1 MRYIRR
7 LRLAALGL
15 VVLAAGCHTDMW
27 VQPKAKS
34 QALSGFSSWE
44 GQSASRTP
52 VSGTVARGQVRLD
65 DAYFTG
71 FENGKMIDR
80 FPIKVTK
87 EVLERGQERF
97 NIYCS
102 HCHGRIGDG
111 KGMIAQRGLVLARPP
126 ASYHTDR
133 LREMPVG
140 HFYDVI
146 TNGYGVMY
154 RQAPNVDPADRW
166 AIVAW
171 LRVLQTSQNGRIQDV
186 PNDQLSQLETP
197 PTGEGN

>member
-1 MRYIRR
+1 MRYLRR
-7 LRLAALGL
+7 LRLAALALGL
-15 VVLAAGCHTDMW
+15 FAVGCHTDMW

-34 QALSGFSSWE
+34 QSLSEFSSWE
-44 GQSASRTP
+44 QQSNSRVP
-52 VSGTVARGQVRLD
+52 VSGTVARGQARLD
-65 DAYFTG
+65 DAFFTG
-71 FENGKMIDR
+71 FENGQMIDR

-87 EVLERGQERF
+87 EVLARGQERF
-97 NIYCS
+97 DIYCS
-102 HCHGRIGDG
+102 HCHGRLGDG

-126 ASYHTDR
+126 ATYHTDR

-171 LRVLQTSQNGRIQDV
+171 IRVLQLSQNGRIADV
-186 PNDQLSQLETP
+186 PNDEISRLDSA
-197 PTGEGN
+197 TGEGK